1 MAGFRWGIMGT
12 GGIAVAMTGA
22 LRNAGSRVVAVG
34 SGRADGAVAFAED
47 LAIPIPVD
55 SHGAVAAVQEV
66 DIVYVATTSNLHHQ
80 NVLDCIANGKPVLC
94 EKPVA
99 LNARNAS
106 HMLETARNNGVFV
119 MEAMWMRFLPF
130 IAKLD
135 ALIDQGVIGE
145 VTSVQVDFMYMAPA
159 DPTRRWWN
167 RELGGG
173 SLLDLGIYPLTLAHH
188 LLGPPVEFVAMAR
201 LSDTGVDI
209 DTRVISHH
217 AGGASAA
224 LGCGFTADTANEAII
239 AGTEG
244 RIRVHNPFH
253 HSPRLTVERHDEV
266 ISSHDTSY
274 EGHGFRFEIAE
285 AERCVAAGLVESP
298 IRPHADTLAVM
309 EWMDAIRARCGVV
322 YDADRQ

>member
-1 MAGFRWGIMGT
+1 MRWGIMGT
-12 GGIAVAMTGA
+12 GGIAAAMTGV
-22 LRNAGSRVVAVG
+22 LRSAESRVVAVG
-34 SGRADGAVAFAED
+34 SGRADAAASFAAEHD
-47 LAIPIPVD
+47 IPTPVD
-55 SHGAVAAVQEV
+55 SHRAVADLDDV

-80 NVLDCIANGKPVLC
+80 NVLDCIAAGKAVLC

-99 LNARNAS
+99 LNARDAA
-106 HMLETARNNGVFV
+106 HMLEMARNAGVFV

-130 IAKLD
+130 ISKLD
-135 ALIDQGVIGE
+135 ALIAAGTIGD
-145 VTSVQVDFMYMAPA
+145 VTSVQADFMYMAPP

-188 LLGPPVEFVAMAR
+188 LLGPPEELAAMAR

-217 AGGASAA
+217 AGRAAAA
-224 LGCGFTADTANEAII
+224 LSSGFTADTANEATV

-244 RIRVHNPFH
+244 RIRVHAPFH
-253 HSPRLTVERHDEV
+253 HSPRLSVERRDEV
-266 ISSHDTSY
+266 VATHDTAY
-274 EGHGFRFEIAE
+274 EGHGFRFEVAE
-285 AERCVAAGLVESP
+285 TERSVAAGLIESP

-309 EWMDAIRARCGVV
+309 EWMDAIRARCGVA
-322 YDADRQ
+322 YDADRP